1 MSDTLLI
8 YYTFE
13 GNTGF
18 VADELQ
24 KRIDLVTER
33 LRVER
38 EPPKKGLGK
47 FLHGGK
53 SALMGEDPGLLPLQN
68 DPAAFPGII
77 LAYPVWAGTYPPAVG
92 AFLKRYPLQNKT
104 VYVIACSASGNGAKS
119 IENVR
124 AALPDCKVVSSL
136 SLMNPLKNRETAV
149 RELAAFAEK
158 LQ

>member
-1 MSDTLLI
+1 MADTLLI

-18 VADELQ
+18 VADELE
-24 KRIDLVTER
+24 KRLDLVTER
-33 LRVER
+33 LRVEH

-68 DPAAFPGII
+68 DPAAFSVIL

-104 VYVIACSASGNGAKS
+104 VHVIACSASGKGDKS

-124 AALPDCKVVSSL
+124 AALPDCEVVSGL
-136 SLMNPLKNRETAV
+136 SLMNPLKNRETAI
-149 RELAAFAEK
+149 RKLAAFAEK

>member
-1 MSDTLLI
+1 MK
-8 YYTFE
+8 
-13 GNTGF
+13 N
-18 VADELQ
+18 
-24 KRIDLVTER
+24 
-33 LRVER
+33 

-53 SALMGEDPGLLPLQN
+53 SALMREDPGLLPLQN
-68 DPAAFPGII
+68 APAAFSRII

-92 AFLKRYPLQNKT
+92 AFLKRYPLQNKM
-104 VYVIACSASGNGAKS
+104 VHVIACSASGNGAKS

-124 AALPDCKVVSSL
+124 AALPDCEVVSSL
-136 SLMNPLKNRETAV
+136 NLMNPLKNQETAV

>member
-1 MSDTLLI
+1 MADTLLI

-18 VADELQ
+18 VADELE
-24 KRIDLVTER
+24 KRLDLVTER
-33 LRVER
+33 LRVEH

-47 FLHGGK
+47 FLRGGK

-68 DPAAFPGII
+68 DPVAFSGII

-104 VYVIACSASGNGAKS
+104 VHVIACSASGNGAKS
-119 IENVR
+119 IENIR
-124 AALPDCKVVSSL
+124 AALPDCKVISSL
-136 SLMNPLKNRETAV
+136 NLMNPLKNRETAV
-149 RELAAFAEK
+149 RELAAFAESMC
-158 LQ
+158 

>member
-1 MSDTLLI
+1 MADTLLI

-24 KRIDLVTER
+24 KRLDLAAER
-33 LRVER
+33 LRVEH

-53 SALMGEDPGLLPLQN
+53 SALMREDPGLLPLQN
-68 DPAAFPGII
+68 DPAAFSVI
-77 LAYPVWAGTYPPAVG
+77 LFAYPVWAGTYPPAVG
-92 AFLKRYPLQNKT
+92 AFLKGYPLQNKT
-104 VYVIACSASGNGAKS
+104 VHVIACSASGNGAKS

-124 AALPDCKVVSSL
+124 AALPECEVKSGLNLIS
-136 SLMNPLKNRETAV
+136 PLKHRESVA